1 MKQFLKVC
9 GALLMALVLLCSSAL
24 ADDAAVRY
32 EGGAEK
38 FVFLPGSEESDSD
51 LFENFKGVVPGD
63 VITQTITVK
72 NNSTKKVRIYL
83 KAEPVSDIHR
93 DFLSQLS
100 MTVDCKNKEIFDAA
114 ASETAQLTN
123 KTLLGT
129 FKKNGSTELTVTLT
143 VPETLGNEYM
153 GEIGIVPWTF
163 MVEEIPE
170 DDTPHTGDWFQS
182 EVWLAIICMLIV
194 AATALYVMKRRE
206 SAKK

>member
-1 MKQFLKVC
+1 MKKIITLC
-9 GALLMALVLLCSSAL
+9 LSLLLALSLCGGALAASS
-24 ADDAAVRY
+24 VSFV
-32 EGGAEK
+32 GGAEK
-38 FVFLPGSEESDSD
+38 FVFLPGSEASDSD

-72 NNSTKKVRIYL
+72 NNSTKQVRIYL

-93 DFLSQLS
+93 DFLSQLT
-100 MTVDCKNKEIFDAA
+100 MTVECKDKEIFDAA

-129 FKKNGSTELTVTLT
+129 FKKSGSTELTVTLT
-143 VPETLGNEYM
+143 VPKTLGNEYM

-194 AATALYVMKRRE
+194 AATALIVMKRRE

>member
-1 MKQFLKVC
+1 MKKIITLC
-9 GALLMALVLLCSSAL
+9 LSLLLALSLCGGAL
-24 ADDAAVRY
+24 AAASVSFV
-32 EGGAEK
+32 GGAEK

-51 LFENFKGVVPGD
+51 LFENFKGVMPGD

-72 NNSTKKVRIYL
+72 NNSNKKVRIYL

>member
-1 MKQFLKVC
+1 MKKIITLC
-9 GALLMALVLLCSSAL
+9 LSLLLALSLCGGAL
-24 ADDAAVRY
+24 AAASVSFV
-32 EGGAEK
+32 GGAEK
-38 FVFLPGSEESDSD
+38 FVFLPGSEASDSD

-63 VITQTITVK
+63 VLTQTITVK
-72 NNSTKKVRIYL
+72 NNSTKQVRIYL

-100 MTVDCKNKEIFDAA
+100 MTVVCKDKEIFDAA
-114 ASETAQLTN
+114 ASENAQLTN

-143 VPETLGNEYM
+143 VPKTLGNEYM
-153 GEIGIVPWTF
+153 GEIGIVQWTF

>member
-1 MKQFLKVC
+1 MKKIITLC
-9 GALLMALVLLCSSAL
+9 LSLLLALSLCGGAL
-24 ADDAAVRY
+24 AAASVSFV
-32 EGGAEK
+32 GGAEK

>member
-1 MKQFLKVC
+1 MKKIITLC
-9 GALLMALVLLCSSAL
+9 LSLLLALSLCSGAL
-24 ADDAAVRY
+24 AAASVSFV
-32 EGGAEK
+32 GGAEK

-51 LFENFKGVVPGD
+51 LFENFKGVLPGD
-63 VITQTITVK
+63 VITQTITVQ

-114 ASETAQLTN
+114 ASETAQLTS

-153 GEIGIVPWTF
+153 GDIGIVPWTF

-170 DDTPHTGDWFQS
+170 DDTPETGDWFQS

>member
-1 MKQFLKVC
+1 MKKIITLCLALLLALSVC
-9 GALLMALVLLCSSAL
+9 GGAL
-24 ADDAAVRY
+24 AAASVSFV
-32 EGGAEK
+32 GGAEK
-38 FVFLPGSEESDSD
+38 FVFLPGSVESASD

-72 NNSTKKVRIYL
+72 NNSNKKVRIYL
-83 KAEPVSDIHR
+83 KAEPVSDIHQ

-129 FKKNGSTELTVTLT
+129 FKKNGSTELKVTLT
-143 VPETLGNEYM
+143 VPKTMGNEYM
-153 GEIGIVPWTF
+153 GEMGIVPWTF

-194 AATALYVMKRRE
+194 AATALYVMKRRVTD
-206 SAKK
+206 KK

>member
-1 MKQFLKVC
+1 MKKIITLC
-9 GALLMALVLLCSSAL
+9 LSLLLALSLCGGAL
-24 ADDAAVRY
+24 AAASVSFV
-32 EGGAEK
+32 GGAEK
-38 FVFLPGSEESDSD
+38 FVFLPGSEASDSD

>member
-1 MKQFLKVC
+1 MKKIITLC
-9 GALLMALVLLCSSAL
+9 LSLLLALSLCGGAL
-24 ADDAAVRY
+24 AAASVSFV
-32 EGGAEK
+32 GGAEK
-38 FVFLPGSEESDSD
+38 FVFLPGSEASDSD

-72 NNSTKKVRIYL
+72 NNSTKQVRIYL

-100 MTVDCKNKEIFDAA
+100 MTVDCKDKEIFDAA

-123 KTLLGT
+123 KTLLGI

-143 VPETLGNEYM
+143 VPKTLGNEYM